1 MTEIIKGIIPLISNL
16 LLAVGH
22 FFLQKKI
29 DKTNWKVPQREE
41 DTN

>member
-29 DKTNWKVPQREE
+29 DKTKWKVPQREE
-41 DTN
+41 NMN

>member
-16 LLAVGH
+16 LLAVGN

-29 DKTNWKVPQREE
+29 DKTDWKVPQRE
-41 DTN
+41 DNTN